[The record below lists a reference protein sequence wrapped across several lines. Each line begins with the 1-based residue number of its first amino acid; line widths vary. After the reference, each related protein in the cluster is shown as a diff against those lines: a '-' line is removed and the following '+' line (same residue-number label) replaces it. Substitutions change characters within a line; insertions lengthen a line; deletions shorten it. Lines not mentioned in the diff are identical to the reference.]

1 MEKVN
6 SSKPHFIRCIKPNG
20 DKAPD
25 SFTSVYVEKQL
36 QYTGVME
43 TARIRQLGFPTR
55 LTFSD
60 FCRRYVASKCI
71 PGPHVFVVML
81 S

>member
-36 QYTGVME
+36 RYTGVME

-71 PGPHVFVVML
+71 YLVHMF